1 MKYLLLI
8 PDFHRQQFT
17 SSTSFAGCTP
27 HPLHFSFAT
36 HLLEQGESHRH
47 MQTLLGH
54 NTVKTAE
61 PFKHLSKKFLDIKSS
76 IDHLLESQKAEIQT
90 ITHKKM

>member
-1 MKYLLLI
+1 MKYLQLK
-8 PDFHRQQFT
+8 PDFHRQQFY
-17 SSTSFAGCTP
+17 SSASFTGCTP
-27 HPLHFSFAT
+27 HPLRPNFAA

-47 MQTLLGH
+47 MQTLLGLK
-54 NTVKTAE
+54 TEKTAE